1 MPGSWYRWKGNALI
15 LHIRVQPGSNTDE
28 IAGPH
33 GDQLKIRL
41 RAPPVD
47 GKANNALIRFVAD
60 QCRVARRDVEIV
72 AGASG
77 RDKRV
82 RINAPESLPTGVQRG
97 ARPRL

>member
-1 MPGSWYRWKGNALI
+1 MPGSWYRWKGKALI
-15 LHIRVQPGSNTDE
+15 LHIRVQAGSNRDE

-60 QCRVARRDVEIV
+60 QCRVARRDVEIL

-82 RINAPESLPTGVQRG
+82 RINAPKSLPVGVRQDSPQR
-97 ARPRL
+97 L